1 MVPGVAST
9 WRRPP
14 LCLFDQ
20 AKRFPPVISSKRSES
35 RNLSRSAFSLSLR
48 VIALPLSFRASEAL
62 SPCHFERSTKCEV
75 EKSVL
80 NRAAALLST
89 FRLPTAELRSATPRY
104 GPSQNLLRHH
114 FVITC
119 IFRAPS
125 PCPLRGW
132 ICPPCGS
139 LKALHRSAAP
149 SCKSPYT
156 AENAKASNI
165 KVLTFSVVAGE
176 HK

>member
-1 MVPGVAST
+1 MLCPKAGNGHSEESPEKLPAAVRRSS
-9 WRRPP
+9 RRPYIP
-14 LCLFDQ
+14 
-20 AKRFPPVISSKRSES
+20 AAVP
-35 RNLSRSAFSLSLR
+35 
-48 VIALPLSFRASEAL
+48 IALHCKLHRPSLSFRPRP

-80 NRAAALLST
+80 NRAAALLSA

-149 SCKSPYT
+149 SCNSPYT

-165 KVLTFSVVAGE
+165 KVLTFSGVAGE